1 MVTTAPVD
9 HYRCRSNGESIAET
23 AERALDQSPWR
34 KERGSFGTLP
44 IWHTS
49 TNAGGA
55 ENGAPFLP
63 VKFWPHQGAA
73 LTQARETS
81 GFVRLTPPLP
91 IPDNARMS
99 GKIVIE
105 RLEFRGRC
113 GVTDEER
120 VRPQPLAIDLELDC
134 RIDQA
139 GRSDALV
146 HTIDYAKIARR
157 VVEVGTTQDS
167 CLLETMA
174 ERFFTMLFDE
184 FPVTRVKLWIRK
196 LHPPMT
202 YIAGSVGVSLERT
215 RLDQQLLQI
224 DPAPAPFLVQQFHRL
239 PKGKALDVAA
249 GSGRHALYLAS
260 HGYQVD
266 AVDRDAERLARLA
279 SAAHTRQLP
288 VATRTVDLELP
299 APHEP
304 DLGKETYDVIL
315 VFFYLSRPLVPF
327 LLDALKPGGMLV
339 YETFTID
346 NYFHHKHPKRWDFC
360 LAHNELLR
368 MTSSLQ
374 ILHYD
379 EGAHEGGH
387 GQDPVY
393 TAQLVAQKPT
403 GQARPA

>member
-1 MVTTAPVD
+1 M
-9 HYRCRSNGESIAET
+9 
-23 AERALDQSPWR
+23 
-34 KERGSFGTLP
+34 
-44 IWHTS
+44 
-49 TNAGGA
+49 AG
-55 ENGAPFLP
+55 
-63 VKFWPHQGAA
+63 
-73 LTQARETS
+73 R
-81 GFVRLTPPLP
+81 
-91 IPDNARMS
+91 
-99 GKIVIE
+99 IVIE
-105 RLEFRGRC
+105 RLELHGRC

-134 RIDQA
+134 RIDEA
-139 GRSDALV
+139 GRSDRLA
-146 HTIDYAKIARR
+146 HTIDCAKIAQR
-157 VVEVGTTQDS
+157 VIEVGTTQDA

-174 ERFFTMLFDE
+174 ERFFAMLFDE
-184 FPVTRVKLWIRK
+184 FPVTRVKLWVRK
-196 LHPPMT
+196 LHPPIT
-202 YIAGSVGVSLERT
+202 YITGSVGVCIERT

-224 DPAPAPFLVQQFHRL
+224 DPAPAPFLVQQLHRL

-249 GSGRHALYLAS
+249 GSGRHTLFLAS

-266 AVDRDAERLARLA
+266 AIDRDAQGLACLA
-279 SAAHTRQLP
+279 SVARKRKLA
-288 VATRTVDLELP
+288 VATKTVDLEQS
-299 APHEP
+299 APYEP
-304 DLGKETYDVIL
+304 DLGKETYDVIV
-315 VFFYLSRPLVPF
+315 VFFYLYRALVPF

-346 NYFHHKHPKRWDFC
+346 NYFHHKHPKRWEFC

-387 GQDPVY
+387 GPDSIY